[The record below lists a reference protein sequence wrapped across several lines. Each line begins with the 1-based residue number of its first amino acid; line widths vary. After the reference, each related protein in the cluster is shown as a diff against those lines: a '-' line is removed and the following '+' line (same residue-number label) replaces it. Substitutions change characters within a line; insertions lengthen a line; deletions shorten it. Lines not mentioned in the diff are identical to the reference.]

1 MCVFLALKA
10 CKLCEASSVQPVFL
24 HSKNTFLRSLSWTAA
39 VTRLKCLGQA
49 CYENLVSYEDTVL
62 FNCSLSLQEDPAL
75 KMFIF
80 GNRYLF
86 CLIFVL
92 TYLLTSVVFD
102 VVTLCSMGLKHI
114 LTVAVISVMDFDVF
128 VKLTVQMLETHK
140 K

>member
-1 MCVFLALKA
+1 
-10 CKLCEASSVQPVFL
+10 
-24 HSKNTFLRSLSWTAA
+24 
-39 VTRLKCLGQA
+39 
-49 CYENLVSYEDTVL
+49 
-62 FNCSLSLQEDPAL
+62 
-75 KMFIF
+75 MFIF

-92 TYLLTSVVFD
+92 TYLLTSVVFE